1 MRALACTAALAVA
14 CGGSRAVKPDVRP
27 PPAAETANAAQ
38 SSNTVPPARAARPQ
52 MKIPINDVIL
62 AQLRHLTGTPGAR
75 RHMRAALDHRL
86 RHLAAVHA
94 ALSAEG
100 VPLELD
106 AIPLV
111 ESGYENLDGGK
122 NGKGLWQ
129 FIAATATHFG
139 LRVTDAVDERMN
151 PKLETLAA
159 ARYLRELH
167 DQLDDWP
174 LVLAAYS
181 QGITHLRA
189 VMRREKTR
197 DVWTLIRRGAL
208 GPYAARVMAAALLV
222 QDPSAAGV

>member
-1 MRALACTAALAVA
+1 
-14 CGGSRAVKPDVRP
+14 
-27 PPAAETANAAQ
+27 
-38 SSNTVPPARAARPQ
+38 
-52 MKIPINDVIL
+52 MKIAVNDVVL

-75 RHMRAALDHRL
+75 RHMRSALDHRL

-94 ALSAEG
+94 ALSAED

-111 ESGYENLDGGK
+111 ESGYENVDGGK
-122 NGKGLWQ
+122 NGAGLWQ
-129 FIAATATHFG
+129 FIRATATHFG
-139 LRVTDAVDERMN
+139 LRVTGGVDERMN
-151 PKLETLAA
+151 PKLETAAA
-159 ARYLRELH
+159 ARYLRELY
-167 DQLDDWP
+167 DELDDWP

-189 VMRREKTR
+189 VIRREKTR
-197 DVWTLIRRGAL
+197 DVWTLIRRGAI